1 MPCPGAGRGAA
12 DRGGPLQG
20 AGGVL
25 CRSAAGWSDTTSRPH
40 GTTPTYVLCPGR
52 VISSRDGDEHQIGP
66 GALAALY
73 GVSLNAPNVRVCT
86 RPGTEP
92 RPGEIVLGP
101 RYDGNYNLPIA

>member
-1 MPCPGAGRGAA
+1 MA
-12 DRGGPLQG
+12 
-20 AGGVL
+20 
-25 CRSAAGWSDTTSRPH
+25 
-40 GTTPTYVLCPGR
+40 TTPTYVLCPGR

-73 GVSLNAPNVRVCT
+73 GLSLNAPNVRVCT